1 MTEPNHS
8 SRTPSSTDESDSNGG
23 AEISLLDI
31 VTFVQSAWKKLAIA
45 AVVGA
50 VLGLGN
56 WYFLGSYQAEYGLL
70 NNNNNNNNSYALDLV
85 SWKMLQKSLPNLAD
99 QIVEDNKAP
108 QDQAFLY
115 KALSNEQW
123 WQKNVLPTYAL
134 SKADTKDLAGISK
147 DLDAAST
154 TILSLTLTASGS
166 SKEQSIVNVRASA
179 KFLRS
184 GSAYLQIRSLLNGYE
199 SQTVSAVADVQQ
211 KITSTQIEMGYQ
223 QERVKSLEELH
234 KRFPGG
240 ANISGQVVDP
250 KDSGAKYL
258 PLATQIVAV
267 NNDINGSKEVLARL
281 QKRLE
286 QIGLIKAFIDQAIPL
301 QDQTFD
307 GLALDDQLL
316 VIEGSLRSKLGKGDA
331 NGQELLDQLHSQ
343 LLAIQVRFT
352 KGLEANTAPTASKK
366 GMIKSTAGGLAAAF
380 FLMLLALL
388 GQRVWVSIKSG
399 IAKWSLESK
408 CQHEIGH

>member
-1 MTEPNHS
+1 MPNPLPES
-8 SRTPSSTDESDSNGG
+8 SQNEV
-23 AEISLLDI
+23 EISLLDI

-56 WYFLGSYQAEYGLL
+56 WYFLGSYQAEYVLL
-70 NNNNNNNNSYALDLV
+70 NNNNNNNNNSYALDLV

-366 GMIKSTAGGLAAAF
+366 GMIKSTAGGLVAAF

-399 IAKWSLESK
+399 GVKS
-408 CQHEIGH
+408 

>member
-56 WYFLGSYQAEYGLL
+56 WYFLGSYQAEYVLL
-70 NNNNNNNNSYALDLV
+70 NNNSYALDLV

-366 GMIKSTAGGLAAAF
+366 GMIKSTAGGLVAAF

-399 IAKWSLESK
+399 GVKS
-408 CQHEIGH
+408 

>member
-56 WYFLGSYQAEYGLL
+56 WYFLGSYQAEYVLL
-70 NNNNNNNNSYALDLV
+70 NNNNNNNNNNSYALDLV

-199 SQTVSAVADVQQ
+199 SQTVSAVAELQQ

-223 QERVKSLEELH
+223 QERAKSLEELH

-366 GMIKSTAGGLAAAF
+366 GMIKSTAGGLVAAF

-399 IAKWSLESK
+399 GVKS
-408 CQHEIGH
+408 

>member
-1 MTEPNHS
+1 MAKDGLGSAGHQAEQ
-8 SRTPSSTDESDSNGG
+8 EG
-23 AEISLLDI
+23 EISLLDI

-56 WYFLGSYQAEYGLL
+56 WYFLGSYQAEYVLL
-70 NNNNNNNNSYALDLV
+70 NNNNNNNSYALDLV

-366 GMIKSTAGGLAAAF
+366 GMIKSTAGGLVAAF

-399 IAKWSLESK
+399 GVKS
-408 CQHEIGH
+408 

>member
-1 MTEPNHS
+1 MSEQHPINL
-8 SRTPSSTDESDSNGG
+8 EN
-23 AEISLLDI
+23 EISLLDI

-56 WYFLGSYQAEYGLL
+56 WYFLGSYQAEYVLL
-70 NNNNNNNNSYALDLV
+70 NNNNNNNNNNNSYALDLV

-366 GMIKSTAGGLAAAF
+366 GMIKSTAGGLVAAF

-399 IAKWSLESK
+399 GVKS
-408 CQHEIGH
+408 

>member
-1 MTEPNHS
+1 MTEPNHPP
-8 SRTPSSTDESDSNGG
+8 RTHASAGEGDLNGG

-31 VTFVQSAWKKLAIA
+31 VNFLTGAWKKLAA
-45 AVVGA
+45 ASIVGA
-50 VLGLGN
+50 VLGLAG
-56 WYFLGSYQAEYGLL
+56 WLTLGSYSAEYVLL
-70 NNNNNNNNSYALDLV
+70 NNNNNNSYALDLV
-85 SWKMLQKSLPNLAD
+85 SWKMLQKSLPNLAA
-99 QIVEDNKAP
+99 QIVEENKAP
-108 QDQAFLY
+108 QDQGSLY
-115 KALSNEQW
+115 RAMSNEQW
-123 WQKNVLPTYAL
+123 WQKNVLPSYAL

-154 TILSLTLTASGS
+154 TILNFTLTASGS
-166 SKEQSIVNVRASA
+166 SKEQSIVNVRAAS

-184 GSAYLQIRSLLNGYE
+184 GSVYLQIRSMINGYE
-199 SQTVSAVADVQQ
+199 SQTVSTVAELQQ

-223 QERVKSLEELH
+223 QERAKSLEELH

-240 ANISGQVVDP
+240 ANVSGQVVDP

-267 NNDINGSKEVLARL
+267 NNDINSSKETLARL
-281 QKRLE
+281 QKRVE
-286 QIGLIKAFIDQAIPL
+286 QISLIKSFIEQAIPL

-316 VIEGSLRSKLGKGDA
+316 AIEGSLRSKLAKGDA

-399 IAKWSLESK
+399 IAK
-408 CQHEIGH
+408 

>member
-1 MTEPNHS
+1 MAKDGLGSAGHQAEQ
-8 SRTPSSTDESDSNGG
+8 EG
-23 AEISLLDI
+23 EISLLDI
-31 VTFVQSAWKKLAIA
+31 INFLQGAWKKLAA
-45 AVVGA
+45 ASIVGA
-50 VLGLGN
+50 VLGLAG
-56 WYFLGSYQAEYGLL
+56 WLTLGSYSAEYVLL
-70 NNNNNNNNSYALDLV
+70 NNNNNNSYALDLV
-85 SWKMLQKSLPNLAD
+85 SWKMLQKSLPNLAA
-99 QIVEDNKAP
+99 QVVEENKAP
-108 QDQAFLY
+108 QDQASLY
-115 KALSNEQW
+115 RAMSNEQW
-123 WQKNVLPTYAL
+123 WQKNVLPSYAL

-154 TILSLTLTASGS
+154 TILNLTLTASGS

-366 GMIKSTAGGLAAAF
+366 GMIKSTAGGLVAAF

-388 GQRVWVSIKSG
+388 GQRVWTSVKSG
-399 IAKWSLESK
+399 GAK
-408 CQHEIGH
+408 

>member
-1 MTEPNHS
+1 MSEQHPINL
-8 SRTPSSTDESDSNGG
+8 EN
-23 AEISLLDI
+23 EISLLDI

-56 WYFLGSYQAEYGLL
+56 WYFLGSYQAEYVLL
-70 NNNNNNNNSYALDLV
+70 NNNNNNNNNNSYALDLV
-85 SWKMLQKSLPNLAD
+85 SWKMLQKSLPNLAA

-366 GMIKSTAGGLAAAF
+366 GMIKSTAGGLVAAF

-388 GQRVWVSIKSG
+388 GGRVWTSVKSG
-399 IAKWSLESK
+399 GAKR
-408 CQHEIGH
+408 

>member
-1 MTEPNHS
+1 MSEQHPINL
-8 SRTPSSTDESDSNGG
+8 EN
-23 AEISLLDI
+23 EISLLDI

-56 WYFLGSYQAEYGLL
+56 WYFLGSYQAEYVLL
-70 NNNNNNNNSYALDLV
+70 NNNNNNNNNNSYALDLV

-366 GMIKSTAGGLAAAF
+366 GMIKSTAGGLVAAF

-399 IAKWSLESK
+399 GVKS
-408 CQHEIGH
+408 

>member
-8 SRTPSSTDESDSNGG
+8 SRTQSLTDESDSNGG

-56 WYFLGSYQAEYGLL
+56 WYFLGSYQAEYVLL
-70 NNNNNNNNSYALDLV
+70 NNNNNNNSYALDLV

-366 GMIKSTAGGLAAAF
+366 GMIKSTAGGLVAAF

-399 IAKWSLESK
+399 GVKS
-408 CQHEIGH
+408 

>member
-8 SRTPSSTDESDSNGG
+8 SRTPSSTDESDSIGG

-56 WYFLGSYQAEYGLL
+56 WYFLGSYQAEYVLL
-70 NNNNNNNNSYALDLV
+70 NNNNNNNSYALDLV

-366 GMIKSTAGGLAAAF
+366 GMIKSTAGGLVAAF

-399 IAKWSLESK
+399 GVKS
-408 CQHEIGH
+408 

>member
-1 MTEPNHS
+1 MIQQ
-8 SRTPSSTDESDSNGG
+8 DDISNPIDG
-23 AEISLLDI
+23 EISLLDI
-31 VTFVQSAWKKLAIA
+31 VNFLTGTWKKLAA
-45 AVVGA
+45 ASIVGA
-50 VLGLGN
+50 VLGLAG
-56 WYFLGSYQAEYGLL
+56 WLTLGSYSAEYVLL
-70 NNNNNNNNSYALDLV
+70 NNNNNNSYALDLV
-85 SWKMLQKSLPNLAD
+85 SWKMLQKSLPNLAA
-99 QIVEDNKAP
+99 QIVEENKAP
-108 QDQAFLY
+108 QDQGSLY
-115 KALSNEQW
+115 RAMSNEQW
-123 WQKNVLPTYAL
+123 WQKNVLPSYAL

-154 TILSLTLTASGS
+154 TILNLTLTASGS
-166 SKEQSIVNVRASA
+166 SKEQSIVNVRAAS

-184 GSAYLQIRSLLNGYE
+184 GSVYLQIRSMINGYE
-199 SQTVSAVADVQQ
+199 SQTVSTVAELQQ

-223 QERVKSLEELH
+223 QERAKSLEELH

-240 ANISGQVVDP
+240 ANVSGQVVDP

-267 NNDINGSKEVLARL
+267 NNDINSSKETLARL
-281 QKRLE
+281 QKRVE
-286 QIGLIKAFIDQAIPL
+286 QISLIKSFIEQAIPL

-316 VIEGSLRSKLGKGDA
+316 AIEGSLRSKLAKGDA
-331 NGQELLDQLHSQ
+331 NGQELLDHLHSQ

-388 GQRVWVSIKSG
+388 GKRVWQTVKSG
-399 IAKWSLESK
+399 GAK
-408 CQHEIGH
+408 

>member
-1 MTEPNHS
+1 MAKDGLGSAGHQAEQ
-8 SRTPSSTDESDSNGG
+8 EG
-23 AEISLLDI
+23 EISLLDI

-56 WYFLGSYQAEYGLL
+56 WYFLGSYQAEYVLL
-70 NNNNNNNNSYALDLV
+70 NNNNNNSYALDLV

-184 GSAYLQIRSLLNGYE
+184 GSAYLQIRSMLNGYE
-199 SQTVSAVADVQQ
+199 SQTVSAVAELQQ

-223 QERVKSLEELH
+223 QERAKSLEELH

-366 GMIKSTAGGLAAAF
+366 GMIKSTAGGLVAAF

-399 IAKWSLESK
+399 GVKS
-408 CQHEIGH
+408 

>member
-8 SRTPSSTDESDSNGG
+8 SRTPSSTDESDSIGG

-56 WYFLGSYQAEYGLL
+56 WYFLGSYQAEYVLL
-70 NNNNNNNNSYALDLV
+70 NNNNNNNNNNNSYALDLV

-366 GMIKSTAGGLAAAF
+366 GMIKSTAGGLVAAF

-399 IAKWSLESK
+399 GVKS
-408 CQHEIGH
+408 

>member
-1 MTEPNHS
+1 MAKDGLGSAGHQAEQ
-8 SRTPSSTDESDSNGG
+8 EG
-23 AEISLLDI
+23 EISLLDI
-31 VTFVQSAWKKLAIA
+31 INFLQGAWKKLAA
-45 AVVGA
+45 ASIVGA
-50 VLGLGN
+50 VLGLAG
-56 WYFLGSYQAEYGLL
+56 WLTLGSYSAEYVLL
-70 NNNNNNNNSYALDLV
+70 NNNNNNSYALDLV
-85 SWKMLQKSLPNLAD
+85 SWKMLQKSLPNLAA
-99 QIVEDNKAP
+99 QVVEENKAP
-108 QDQAFLY
+108 QDQASLY
-115 KALSNEQW
+115 RAMSNERW
-123 WQKNVLPTYAL
+123 WQKNVLPSYAL

-366 GMIKSTAGGLAAAF
+366 GMIKSTAGGLVAAF

-399 IAKWSLESK
+399 GVKS
-408 CQHEIGH
+408 

>member
-1 MTEPNHS
+1 MSEQHPINL
-8 SRTPSSTDESDSNGG
+8 EN
-23 AEISLLDI
+23 EISLLDI

-56 WYFLGSYQAEYGLL
+56 WYFLGSYQAEYVLL
-70 NNNNNNNNSYALDLV
+70 NNNNNNNNNNSYALDLV
-85 SWKMLQKSLPNLAD
+85 SWKMLQKSLPNLAA

-366 GMIKSTAGGLAAAF
+366 GMIKSTAGGLVAAF

-399 IAKWSLESK
+399 GVKS
-408 CQHEIGH
+408 

>member
-1 MTEPNHS
+1 MIQQ
-8 SRTPSSTDESDSNGG
+8 DDISNPIDG
-23 AEISLLDI
+23 EISLLDI
-31 VTFVQSAWKKLAIA
+31 VNFLTGTWKKLAA
-45 AVVGA
+45 ASIVGA
-50 VLGLGN
+50 VLGLAG
-56 WYFLGSYQAEYGLL
+56 WLTLGSYSAEYVLL
-70 NNNNNNNNSYALDLV
+70 NNNNNSYALDLV
-85 SWKMLQKSLPNLAD
+85 SWKMLQKSLPNLAA
-99 QIVEDNKAP
+99 QIVEENKAP
-108 QDQAFLY
+108 QDQGSLY
-115 KALSNEQW
+115 RAMSNEQW
-123 WQKNVLPTYAL
+123 WQKNVLPSYAL

-154 TILSLTLTASGS
+154 TILNLTLTASGS
-166 SKEQSIVNVRASA
+166 SKEQSIVNVRAAS

-184 GSAYLQIRSLLNGYE
+184 GSVYLQIRSMINGYE
-199 SQTVSAVADVQQ
+199 SQTVSTVAELQQ

-223 QERVKSLEELH
+223 QERAKSLEELH

-240 ANISGQVVDP
+240 ANVSGQVVDP

-267 NNDINGSKEVLARL
+267 NNDINSSKETLARL
-281 QKRLE
+281 QKRVE
-286 QIGLIKAFIDQAIPL
+286 QISLIKSFIEQAIPL

-316 VIEGSLRSKLGKGDA
+316 AIEGSLRSKLAKGDA
-331 NGQELLDQLHSQ
+331 NGQELLDHLHSQ

-388 GQRVWVSIKSG
+388 GKRVWQTVKSG
-399 IAKWSLESK
+399 GAK
-408 CQHEIGH
+408 

>member
-1 MTEPNHS
+1 MAKDGLGSAGHQAEQ
-8 SRTPSSTDESDSNGG
+8 EG
-23 AEISLLDI
+23 EISLLDI

-56 WYFLGSYQAEYGLL
+56 WYFLGSYQAEYVLL
-70 NNNNNNNNSYALDLV
+70 NNNNNNNNNNSYALDLV

-366 GMIKSTAGGLAAAF
+366 GMIKSTAGGLVAAL

-399 IAKWSLESK
+399 GVKS
-408 CQHEIGH
+408 